1 LRCATNGPEGSSSLP
16 IGAPN
21 DEPEK
26 RPQADNALGA
36 DATQTLTPPGDRMA
50 QPPGSTEVS
59 AAPREYNVDHG
70 LVWGV
75 GVEHGP
81 PLPTTMVY
89 QRLGSLIYDRDL
101 ESHL

>member
-1 LRCATNGPEGSSSLP
+1 
-16 IGAPN
+16 
-21 DEPEK
+21 
-26 RPQADNALGA
+26 
-36 DATQTLTPPGDRMA
+36 MA